1 MYPNEWQPP
10 IQDER
15 WETLL
20 RISNGIQTTYEIVSG
35 TREAGDLAEL
45 EATLYPFLTP
55 LRLATLLREAAD
67 TIESLTEPEAST
79 ASS

>member
-1 MYPNEWQPP
+1 MYANEWKPP
-10 IQDER
+10 ADDER

-20 RISNGIQTTYEIVSG
+20 RLANGIQATYEIVSG
-35 TREAGDLAEL
+35 TRETEDMSEL

-67 TIESLTEPEAST
+67 SIESLTEPDS
-79 ASS
+79 